1 MKSVKFYFMILIN
14 KKGLDILM
22 ILNLVPSF
30 QDIQK
35 QNFKMKAHFE
45 FFNPAIGEIQW
56 YDDIAVDGSYWVI
69 NLF

>member
-1 MKSVKFYFMILIN
+1 MKFDFDEMS
-14 KKGLDILM
+14 KKNGLDVCIL
-22 ILNLVPSF
+22 LNLVPSF